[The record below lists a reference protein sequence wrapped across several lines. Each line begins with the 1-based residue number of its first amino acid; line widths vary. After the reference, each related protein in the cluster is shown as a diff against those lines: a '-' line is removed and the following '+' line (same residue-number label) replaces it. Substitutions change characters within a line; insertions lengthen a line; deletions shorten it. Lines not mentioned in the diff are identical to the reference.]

1 MKIAALASVLGAGL
15 FVASASAEIVHF
27 VNPAPG
33 QSGHYPWGQNHS
45 TGAQSWLDITRP
57 SNQQPDVQSGNAVGQ
72 VYEQIFM
79 ASYVW
84 HMSLGP
90 APISS
95 LLRSSDSGWGAEPLP
110 VGAHIGPSDWW
121 HNYTLLIEILY
132 WPDYEVNSLF
142 PEGERRYLGVRTDE
156 GHYGW
161 IEVERHGEHLTAFSW
176 AYESTLGVP
185 IVAGA
190 IPAPSAAALL
200 AVGFIATKRRGR
212 S

>member
-1 MKIAALASVLGAGL
+1 MKNAALAGLLGAGM
-15 FVASASAEIVHF
+15 VASAASAEIVHF

-33 QSGHYPWGQNHS
+33 QAGHYPWGQNQS
-45 TGAQSWLDITRP
+45 TGAQTWLDITRP
-57 SNQQPDVQSGNAVGQ
+57 SSQQLDVQSGNAVGQ
-72 VYEQIFM
+72 VYEQILM

-110 VGAHIGPSDWW
+110 AGADIGPSDWW

-156 GHYGW
+156 GRYGW
-161 IEVERHGEHLTAFSW
+161 IEVERHGERLTAFSW
-176 AYESTLGVP
+176 AYESTPGVP

-190 IPAPSAAALL
+190 IPAPGAAALL
-200 AVGFIATKRRGR
+200 ALSSLASIRRR
-212 S
+212 R